1 MKELLLSIQR
11 NALGLSLFAI
21 VTAGTIAVT
30 YLGTADRISANID
43 KAANRALFDIL
54 DNDQSISF
62 DSIPLDDRYNT
73 ALLGNIDEQ
82 DQIRLAIKEGNVA
95 AVLLPAV
102 NPNGYTTDIRMIVGI
117 QPNGDLAGV
126 RVIEHRETPGLGDK
140 IDRKKSDWIL
150 SFNGKSLENTA
161 DSLWAVKKD
170 GGEFDQ
176 FTGATI
182 TPRAVVTSVKQA
194 LEFFQQ
200 HKSELLSQSRVQPLV
215 QNL

>member
-1 MKELLLSIQR
+1 MPSDL
-11 NALGLSLFAI
+11 
-21 VTAGTIAVT
+21 
-30 YLGTADRISANID
+30 
-43 KAANRALFDIL
+43 
-54 DNDQSISF
+54 SF

-200 HKSELLSQSRVQPLV
+200 HKGELLSQSRVQPLV